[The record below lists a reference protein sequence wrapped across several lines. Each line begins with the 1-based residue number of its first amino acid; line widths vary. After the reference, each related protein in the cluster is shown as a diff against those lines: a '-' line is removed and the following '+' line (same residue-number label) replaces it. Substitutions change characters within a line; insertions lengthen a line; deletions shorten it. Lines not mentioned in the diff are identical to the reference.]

1 MFNLL
6 EAQLNC
12 TLAAIINIIT
22 IISKSII
29 GLIVAIFDIFI
40 KLTKMLRTRKW
51 RVTPRWLRTPR
62 LWTTLAGRAGR
73 DQGVGPKKQK
83 ILKLLI
89 GNEPLS
95 HFTLTYS
102 FHEFEI
108 LCVLCFHF
116 HNIWNSIGWVKCQFW
131 KKNRTKLN
139 QLSGKIFDTKQA
151 LTTCGA
157 FSQRSRP
164 RIIFHSTYDNF
175 FVTFTTKVPYWPFCA
190 KMIQFLI

>member
-1 MFNLL
+1 MVS
-6 EAQLNC
+6 
-12 TLAAIINIIT
+12 TLSSLTSSSTLSYKNVENKKVKGDSTMAANTKVVNNTSVIDNAKLMDN
-22 IISKSII
+22 SKQ
-29 GLIVAIFDIFI
+29 VE
-40 KLTKMLRTRKW
+40 
-51 RVTPRWLRTPR
+51 
-62 LWTTLAGRAGR
+62 RAGR

-131 KKNRTKLN
+131 KKNRTKLS
-139 QLSGKIFDTKQA
+139 QLSRKIFDTKQA